1 MMNIAGIGI
10 DTVYIKRFKKAVDEY
25 GKLFLD
31 KIFTDKEQEYAGTKK
46 SFFMHMAGKFAAKEA
61 VKKALPDGARVGLAW
76 SDIEIL
82 NDESGKPYTVLH
94 GNARELMK
102 EFNLKEVFVSISHT
116 KDLATSN
123 AVAVNHGS

>member
-1 MMNIAGIGI
+1 MNIAGIGI
-10 DTVYIKRFKKAVDEY
+10 DTVRIKRFKKAVDEY
-25 GKLFLD
+25 GKLFLN
-31 KIFTDKEQEYAGTKK
+31 KIFTDKEQEYAGTKR

-61 VKKALPDGARVGLAW
+61 VKKALPDGSRVGLAW
-76 SDIEIL
+76 PDIEIL

-116 KDLATSN
+116 EDLATSN
-123 AVAVNHGS
+123 AVAVNNG